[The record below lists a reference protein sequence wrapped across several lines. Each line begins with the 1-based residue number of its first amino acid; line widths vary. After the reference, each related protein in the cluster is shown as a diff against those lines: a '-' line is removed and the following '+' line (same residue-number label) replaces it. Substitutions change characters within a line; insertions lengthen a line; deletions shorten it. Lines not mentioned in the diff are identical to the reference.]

1 MSIVGSRY
9 SNTVNFVSLIF
20 QLSTKL
26 NECLTTWFNKMVTFQ
41 GLVVPVLRDV
51 EKMNYAEIEKAINA
65 VGEKVSF
72 HSSNETRH
80 QLSPVTL
87 FRYAALCTVGQLARK
102 IS

>member
-1 MSIVGSRY
+1 VLNSCQKKTLI
-9 SNTVNFVSLIF
+9 VSLTF
-20 QLSTKL
+20 QLSIKL

-72 HSSNETRH
+72 YSYNKKK
-80 QLSPVTL
+80 
-87 FRYAALCTVGQLARK
+87 Y
-102 IS
+102 